1 MAMKERI
8 RLEMN
13 ITQKGRLSE
22 GMNNVIRSNVI
33 RKKIA
38 LMVPSVVSAFR
49 SSFSYSVSLMLSL
62 DYYLRDFIGINDV

>member
-1 MAMKERI
+1 MAMKKRI

-33 RKKIA
+33 RKKIM
-38 LMVPSVVSAFR
+38 LTVPSVVSAFR

>member
-1 MAMKERI
+1 MAMKKRI

-22 GMNNVIRSNVI
+22 GMNNVIRNNVI

>member
-1 MAMKERI
+1 MAMKKRI

-13 ITQKGRLSE
+13 ITQKGILSE

>member
-1 MAMKERI
+1 MAMKKRI

-49 SSFSYSVSLMLSL
+49 RSFSYSVSLMLSL